1 MAVFVAAARCW
12 EQSLFGSRGLFPR
25 SARREINDHTWRTI
39 GLRNRR
45 RRSRGKFQRGRR
57 KRWKDRR
64 SGGRVGQRARQ
75 GEKDTLC
82 PLMTPGI
89 RLVSDIEKITRHGM
103 KGRPRLSAAVEHE
116 DDTG

>member
-1 MAVFVAAARCW
+1 MTTPGAPSGCAIVGGGVEAN
-12 EQSLFGSRGLFPR
+12 S
-25 SARREINDHTWRTI
+25 SADDE
-39 GLRNRR
+39 
-45 RRSRGKFQRGRR
+45 
-57 KRWKDRR
+57 KDRR